1 MKKIIFLLSL
11 ISLWNCASQSNK
23 ITKDNNEIK
32 NDTME
37 YFNIDKYKDWEVDTD
52 HSLYENRKFLKK
64 GNDRVEINFYKDG
77 IVVQIISTIN
87 PYTVYKSYFRNN
99 SLQTIGKEFYQ
110 RNIGKWIFYNE
121 NGKIVKEIDND
132 KPYPFSMEQ
141 LIEKIKK
148 EYNVNL
154 EQKTPGTWANR
165 SIPEELKK
173 PVYEVHLA
181 YKDHELKRQY
191 VLIDGT
197 TGKTLFTNDY
207 FMNDDQSTP
216 SFFLYLWSLEKAE
229 QEDNAYYKTYQGKDY
244 TKKEWEIFEEEWHK
258 NYKENKNKGFW
269 DDIFPVRKKK

>member
-1 MKKIIFLLSL
+1 MKKIFIFLLL
-11 ISLWNCASQSNK
+11 IFSCILTGQK
-23 ITKDNNEIK
+23 I
-32 NDTME
+32 DTVE

-52 HSLYENRKFLKK
+52 WSSDETTKFLKK
-64 GNDRVEINFYKDG
+64 GNER
-77 IVVQIISTIN
+77 VQIISDEKKIQVEMTSVIN
-87 PYTVYKSYFRNN
+87 PYNKVKVYNAKTKALYA
-99 SLQTIGKEFYQ
+99 IGVDFYQ
-110 RNIGKWIFYNE
+110 FPIRIDKDYDE

-269 DDIFPVRKKK
+269 DDIFKRPGKK